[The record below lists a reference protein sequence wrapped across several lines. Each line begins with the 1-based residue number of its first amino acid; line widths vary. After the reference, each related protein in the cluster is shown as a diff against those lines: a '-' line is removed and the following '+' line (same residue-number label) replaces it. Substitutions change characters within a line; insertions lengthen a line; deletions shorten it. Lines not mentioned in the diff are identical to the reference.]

1 MGKSEAF
8 DRKSAI
14 GASEA
19 VAVLSPA
26 DSPWLTPYQLQQRK
40 LGREQEKPT
49 NTAMKLGNALEPV
62 IGSLLQDE
70 RGWSLVHMNETARHI
85 KAPNVAASPDFLSA
99 DKTFGVETKAIFRT
113 AHEWGDEGSLDVP
126 VRYLTQVHLNMA
138 VWDMPVW
145 YLAAL
150 IGPDLKVYRVERD
163 EALEAFMVERLQEW
177 YEKHVV
183 AGDPVELTERDMP
196 DYVRAKYPTAGGQML
211 ESTPEVDELVQ
222 KYRMLKEQHSTLGVE
237 VSLAETRICNAI
249 ANADGITGSWG
260 KVTWRNVAG
269 RRTTKWKEVAEAVNA
284 PADVIEK
291 FTTTGESSRRF
302 LTKWSSE

>member
-62 IGSLLQDE
+62 IGSLLQEE

-85 KAPNVAASPDFLSA
+85 KAPNVAASPDFLSS

-183 AGDPVELTERDMP
+183 AGDHRGDDLLLMCPKLPV
-196 DYVRAKYPTAGGQML
+196 
-211 ESTPEVDELVQ
+211 PEDVGEHPARVL
-222 KYRMLKEQHSTLGVE
+222 
-237 VSLAETRICNAI
+237 
-249 ANADGITGSWG
+249 DG
-260 KVTWRNVAG
+260 
-269 RRTTKWKEVAEAVNA
+269 
-284 PADVIEK
+284 
-291 FTTTGESSRRF
+291 SRRIRDF
-302 LTKWSSE
+302 ARRATRHHPQPLCCQSLNSVARFDRRAPN